1 LRHLAG
7 IALRGAT
14 VDEMPDGTSKLR
26 VLVVDD
32 SIDAAQTLSMLLEA
46 MGCAT
51 SVAFDGRQAL
61 DAAAGFEPHL
71 AIIDLEMPGMTGC
84 EVVRRLRSNHPDR
97 ISWNVCLTGRGRP
110 DDERQCM
117 EAGFDAFQRKP
128 ISDSAL
134 SDVLR
139 MAEKL
144 RRDDV

>member
-1 LRHLAG
+1 MNAVPG
-7 IALRGAT
+7 
-14 VDEMPDGTSKLR
+14 GTAKLR

-32 SIDAAQTLSMLLEA
+32 SVDAAQTLSMLLEA

-71 AIIDLEMPGMTGC
+71 AIIDMEMPGMTGC
-84 EVVRRLRSNHPDR
+84 DVVRRLRSDHPDR
-97 ISWNVCLTGRGRP
+97 ITWNVCLTGRGRP
-110 DDERQCM
+110 EDERQCL

-128 ISDSAL
+128 MSESAL